1 MKYHH
6 KFQIKSPLTQVAEF
20 HSRAASMPAITPPPM
35 VVKLH
40 NVPAI
45 LKEGDEMDFTLK
57 LGPISIYWLA
67 RIEVVSLNG
76 FTDRQIKG
84 PFKEWIHKHHF
95 VEESDKITQVTDE
108 VTLRLSSNPFWWMVG
123 ISMRIALPLLF
134 AFRAWK
140 TRVLLQ

>member
-6 KFQIKSPLTQVAEF
+6 KFQIKSPLTQAAEF

-67 RIEVVSLNG
+67 RIEGVSVNG